1 MDDLGR
7 LCVARTAQVVHVTAD
22 RRTAGVDAA
31 KTLIVHTTNGSA
43 RSNRLQMA
51 GTPAGAGNAGGS
63 RALDVAHMAGSTME
77 ALHHA
82 AVLDIC
88 AADARTDAQTQ
99 DGELALTDAPVGLAQ
114 SMSLHVAYN
123 GNVKAEVLAQT
134 RPQLNAGPAG
144 HNLIGIRDGARLGVD
159 DTGSADANSEDL
171 DIGICFKSCLDRRLD
186 ALEDRFATLLGL
198 GGNLSLKNG
207 MGHTAVSRVLH
218 DGSRDLSSADIDRAD
233 VLVLHVVLLRR
244 QNNYR
249 KCAVRLAVTAR

>member
-1 MDDLGR
+1 
-7 LCVARTAQVVHVTAD
+7 
-22 RRTAGVDAA
+22 
-31 KTLIVHTTNGSA
+31 
-43 RSNRLQMA
+43 MA

-99 DGELALTDAPVGLAQ
+99 DGELALADAPVGLAQ

-123 GNVKAEVLAQT
+123 GNGKAEVLAQT

-171 DIGICFKSCLDRRLD
+171 DIGICLKSCLDRRLD
-186 ALEDRFATLLGL
+186 ALEDRFAWASVGTSASKTGWGTPPSAGYSMMAVAILVPPISTEQTYLFSMSFSFGDKTTT
-198 GGNLSLKNG
+198 GNAPSG
-207 MGHTAVSRVLH
+207 
-218 DGSRDLSSADIDRAD
+218 
-233 VLVLHVVLLRR
+233 
-244 QNNYR
+244 
-249 KCAVRLAVTAR
+249 